1 MNNIKVKIVNKSKN
15 PLPKYETQGAAGMDL
30 RANIEEAIVLKPLE
44 RKLIPCGIYVEL
56 PQGYE
61 AQVRARSGLSLNH
74 GITLINGTGT
84 VDCDYRGEWRVPL
97 VNLSDTE
104 YVLNPGERIAQVVI
118 SKYERIE
125 WEEVEELSTTDRGVE
140 GFGSTGK
147 A

>member
-125 WEEVEELSTTDRGVE
+125 WEEVEELSATDRGVL

>member
-1 MNNIKVKIVNKSKN
+1 MENIKVKIVNKSGN

-30 RANIEEAIVLKPLE
+30 RANIDEAIVIKPLE

-97 VNLSDTE
+97 VNLSNTE

-125 WEEVEELSTTDRGVE
+125 WEEVEELGITDRGVE